1 MIRPQPNFTWSRE
14 MPNIII
20 TEADFERLST
30 GVKTE
35 IWELLQNSF
44 SSNSS
49 STASLAVE
57 TKDQAADINPA
68 SFEVLSIETAIA
80 VLIGLSEESRHV
92 VASLCMRQLT
102 RNELTEILG
111 NEKKINGTIGS
122 INRRLIKR
130 LSESVY
136 GKRRDRVKLIEF
148 DEKYRLSCD
157 SRSLEIALLIINKGY
172 KFGAGDIV
180 LKFGRG
186 DLRAEV
192 RLEED
197 AILQIHA
204 GEAQVLFQCWDYNIG
219 VVETSCKIYVI
230 CSKNTS
236 RPDKIVVSTNYEDE
250 WEPSSHSGTLC
261 PTGNPDEILINGKK
275 R

>member
-1 MIRPQPNFTWSRE
+1 
-14 MPNIII
+14 MPHIII
-20 TEADFERLST
+20 TEADFEKLSS
-30 GVKTE
+30 GVKKE

-44 SSNSS
+44 SSNVGSND
-49 STASLAVE
+49 SLAIE
-57 TKDQAADINPA
+57 TQNQLTDINPA
-68 SFEVLSIETAIA
+68 RFDVLSIETAIA
-80 VLIGLSEESRHV
+80 VLIGLSGESRELV
-92 VASLCMRQLT
+92 NILCKRELT
-102 RNELTEILG
+102 REFLTKFLG

-122 INRRLIKR
+122 INRRLAKR
-130 LSESVY
+130 LDENVY

-148 DEKYRLSCD
+148 DGLYRLSCD
-157 SRSLEIALLIINKGY
+157 SRSLEIALLIIKKGY

-192 RLEED
+192 RIEED

-204 GEAQVLFQCWDYNIG
+204 GEAQVVFQCWDYNIG
-219 VVETSCKIYVI
+219 GVETSCRIYVI

-250 WEPSSHSGTLC
+250 WEPNSHSGTLC

>member
-1 MIRPQPNFTWSRE
+1 

-20 TEADFERLST
+20 TEADFEKLST

-44 SSNSS
+44 SSNTG

-57 TKDQAADINPA
+57 TTDQAADINPA

-80 VLIGLSEESRHV
+80 VLVGLSEESRHV

-186 DLRAEV
+186 DLKGEV
-192 RLEED
+192 RIEEE
-197 AILQIHA
+197 AIIQIDA
-204 GEAQVLFQCWDYNIG
+204 GEALVLFQSWDYYVGQINMSI
-219 VVETSCKIYVI
+219 SINVI

-236 RPDKIVVSTNYEDE
+236 RPDKIVVSTLYEDE
-250 WEPSSHSGTLC
+250 WEPDSYSGNYY
-261 PTGNPDEILINGKK
+261 PAGNPSEIHIGSKK

>member
-1 MIRPQPNFTWSRE
+1 MIRPQPNFTWSSE
-14 MPNIII
+14 MPHIII
-20 TEADFERLST
+20 TEADFEKLSS
-30 GVKTE
+30 GVKKE

-44 SSNSS
+44 SSNVGSND
-49 STASLAVE
+49 SLAME
-57 TKDQAADINPA
+57 TENQITDINPA
-68 SFEVLSIETAIA
+68 SFDVLSIETAIA
-80 VLIGLSEESRHV
+80 VIIGLSGESRELV
-92 VASLCMRQLT
+92 NILCQRELT
-102 RNELTEILG
+102 REFLTKFLG

-122 INRRLIKR
+122 INRRLAKR
-130 LSESVY
+130 LDENVY

-148 DEKYRLSCD
+148 DGLYRLSCD

-192 RLEED
+192 RIEED